1 MKIPLLITLAFLPC
15 LALAQSTTSTNQPSC
30 NGPKLGQHQPPSPEQ
45 QLARLTTKL
54 GLSDTQQGQIGP
66 VLVSRD
72 AQFKTIH
79 ENTSLSEDQKHEQMK
94 ALMESTN
101 QQIESFLNPAQV
113 AQFKEM
119 HQHHDKPAP
128 QQLGRGDL
136 ARLPNCNRSSLNVTT
151 LIGSILL

>member
-1 MKIPLLITLAFLPC
+1 MKLPLLAVLAFLPC
-15 LALAQSTTSTNQPSC
+15 VALAQSTTDSDSGSTSSTN
-30 NGPKLGQHQPPSPEQ
+30 PPACSGSGHGKGKHHFSPQQ

-128 QQLGRGDL
+128 QQ
-136 ARLPNCNRSSLNVTT
+136 
-151 LIGSILL
+151 

>member
-1 MKIPLLITLAFLPC
+1 MKLPLIITLAFLPC
-15 LALAQSTTSTNQPSC
+15 LALAQSTTPSTNCPTC
-30 NGPKLGQHQPPSPEQ
+30 AGQKEWHHHLQSPEQ
-45 QLARLTTKL
+45 QLAGLTTKL
-54 GLSDTQQGQIGP
+54 SLSTTQQGQIGP

-72 AQFKTIH
+72 AQSKTIF

-119 HQHHDKPAP
+119 HQHHDKPA
-128 QQLGRGDL
+128 QQ
-136 ARLPNCNRSSLNVTT
+136 
-151 LIGSILL
+151 